1 MITSALSPDKSKK
14 NSGITNRLIYF
25 FIFLLLISFAG
36 FYKTY
41 LVKFPN
47 FDGFTWAHHFHGVI
61 MLTWILMLI
70 AQPVFIR
77 TKNFRLHRIVGK
89 ASYFIFPLLLLS
101 FFLVARAAYLRN
113 IKIESETEALAAMGF
128 SGIPDMF
135 YISILYG
142 LGIYYKKK
150 TSYHLRFFASIGL
163 MILGPGLGRFLIAV
177 CGLPFAAVPVM
188 IGVIALFTLA
198 WMIADIIKK
207 RSAFPMAV
215 FLGIT
220 ACAFLLGPNT
230 HSSWWQ
236 GFAKWI
242 AVHLF

>member
-1 MITSALSPDKSKK
+1 
-14 NSGITNRLIYF
+14 
-25 FIFLLLISFAG
+25 
-36 FYKTY
+36 
-41 LVKFPN
+41 
-47 FDGFTWAHHFHGVI
+47 

-89 ASYFIFPLLLLS
+89 ASYFIFPLLLVS
-101 FFLVARAAYLRN
+101 FFLVARVAYLRN
-113 IKIESETEALAAMGF
+113 FKTQGETEALAAMGF

-150 TSYHLRFFASIGL
+150 TSFHLRFFASIGL

-177 CGLPFAAVPVM
+177 CGLPFAAVPAM
-188 IGVIALFTLA
+188 IGVIGLFTLG

-215 FLGIT
+215 FLGII
-220 ACAFLLGPNT
+220 ACTFLLGPNT
-230 HSSWWQ
+230 HSAWWQ
-236 GFAKWI
+236 AFAKWI